1 MGLLSAI
8 FTLVMYLLVIL
19 AFMLIIRKLALW
31 YWQIDRLVKGI
42 ESMNELALLV
52 LQKDLEE
59 KKVTV
64 INIPTNKEVEFTIK
78 EYLNHPNKKSYKLK

>member
-1 MGLLSAI
+1 MSLFYAVLS
-8 FTLVMYLLVIL
+8 LVINLVIIL
-19 AFMLIIRKLALW
+19 AFMLIIRKLTLW

-42 ESMNELALLV
+42 EDMNELALLV

-64 INIPTNKEVEFTIK
+64 INIPTNREVELTIK